1 MKGCGLSQER
11 QLKDRE
17 CATSE
22 RKKNILAVLK
32 FLNHHH
38 IEEVKFSYVR
48 YRQTYADCIEQI
60 FISHLGAK
68 C

>member
-1 MKGCGLSQER
+1 MVYHKKDNLRTGNV
-11 QLKDRE
+11 QLLKE
-17 CATSE
+17 
-22 RKKNILAVLK
+22 KNILTVLK

-38 IEEVKFSYVR
+38 TEEVKFSYVR
-48 YRQTYADCIEQI
+48 YRQTYDDCIEQI